1 MGIISLNLMNYLG
14 RMVLS
19 VSIIS
24 IYHIMVL
31 SVSLYSR
38 NLKTVTYGTESVSFI
53 APEIWSIVCQE
64 LKNYQL

>member
-53 APEIWSIVCQE
+53 APEIWSIVSQE